1 MKILSYWASRH
12 TRLAIFLI
20 VLGEV
25 VNGFTGVLLGATILD
40 KIPLASLTVCMV
52 LLIGM
57 AIFIQLYPLETSA
70 STNYWTGRRWLFVAF
85 LSNFLLFNLLGG
97 IWNHHIQ
104 TTQPTTS
111 VLGGR
116 RIVVVGDSLSPA
128 DTGRRATHSEIKAIA
143 TDTAPKPPRGL
154 YVALGILGIVVTYF
168 MAALACSIACSGS
181 GFLALLTLYLG
192 LGGLAG
198 SVYYFSKLGQKPLK
212 RRRDMTAEER
222 RRDSGHFWR
231 PWAILIGITTVIL
244 LIVAL
249 RN

>member
-40 KIPLASLTVCMV
+40 KIPLIGLTVCMV

-57 AIFIQLYPLETSA
+57 AIFIQLYPSQASA
-70 STNYWTGRRWLFVAF
+70 STHYWISRRWLFVAF
-85 LSNFLLFNLLGG
+85 LSNLLLFNLLGG

-111 VLGGR
+111 VLGSR

-128 DTGRRATHSEIKAIA
+128 DTVRRATHSEIKV
-143 TDTAPKPPRGL
+143 TPSDTTPPSHGL
-154 YVALGILGIVVTYF
+154 YITLGILGIAVTYF

-181 GFLALLTLYLG
+181 GFLALLTFYLG